1 MGALD
6 DVENNDKEPQQ
17 QQQLELL
24 EPGRAAAISRQLHTQ
39 LLPIFLLMSCLCY
52 LDRTN
57 SAFAALQMTHDLK
70 FDAETYGLGSG
81 LFFVGYSFAMIP
93 SQFILMQVGAPRW
106 LACIVTTWGVTAMAF
121 AFMKNKVQ
129 FFVLRLLLGI
139 SESGAFPGMWYYLN
153 SFYPP
158 DQVTLPYSLVEAAV
172 GMANVVAAPLAASL
186 LLLDGKNGM
195 HGWQW
200 LFLVEGLPSVATGIA
215 MAYTLPRD
223 FHSCS
228 FLSNSDKAWLA
239 QALASHKK
247 HSQEAEAQGF
257 WWLLLDASR
266 NRRIWLTGLAAL
278 LKNAAM
284 VGILFWAPIIVN
296 TLLKGGAVDLGATA
310 AAAAPPMPVHGH
322 HRHLAAAA
330 DVARMQRGG
339 AAVLLQQQPWLG
351 LEAGVLQLQH
361 PRALLDQAAGVAAA
375 AVSTAANVGN
385 GTLEAAAAAVK
396 GAAGAAAAAAGGSR
410 RVGDRGVAAVLLTAV
425 PFICAAGCAVWLGHR
440 SQLKR
445 EKCKHVAVPYAL
457 AALLFV
463 LFPSVASLGGT
474 WAFLCLTAA
483 IASLTA
489 PNAILNS
496 LASSVSAGP
505 SSAIS
510 LALYNSVGNLGG
522 LVGPYLIGRVVK
534 ATGLYATALQALGT
548 MVGVAAALAFYM
560 RRWNV

>member
-1 MGALD
+1 
-6 DVENNDKEPQQ
+6 
-17 QQQLELL
+17 
-24 EPGRAAAISRQLHTQ
+24 
-39 LLPIFLLMSCLCY
+39 
-52 LDRTN
+52 
-57 SAFAALQMTHDLK
+57 
-70 FDAETYGLGSG
+70 
-81 LFFVGYSFAMIP
+81 
-93 SQFILMQVGAPRW
+93 MQ
-106 LACIVTTWGVTAMAF
+106 
-121 AFMKNKVQ
+121 
-129 FFVLRLLLGI
+129 
-139 SESGAFPGMWYYLN
+139 
-153 SFYPP
+153 
-158 DQVTLPYSLVEAAV
+158 
-172 GMANVVAAPLAASL
+172 
-186 LLLDGKNGM
+186 
-195 HGWQW
+195 
-200 LFLVEGLPSVATGIA
+200 
-215 MAYTLPRD
+215 
-223 FHSCS
+223 
-228 FLSNSDKAWLA
+228 DKAWLA

-296 TLLKGGAVDLGATA
+296 TLLKGGAVDLGTTA
-310 AAAAPPMPVHGH
+310 AAGAPPMPAHGHH
-322 HRHLAAAA
+322 HRHLAAAG
-330 DVARMQRGG
+330 VGGMQEGG
-339 AAVLLQQQPWLG
+339 AAAARTAALLLQGQQQPWQG
-351 LEAGVLQLQH
+351 MEAGVLQLQH
-361 PRALLDQAAGVAAA
+361 PRALLDQVARVASA

-396 GAAGAAAAAAGGSR
+396 GAAAAAAAGSR
-410 RVGDRGVAAVLLTAV
+410 RGGDRGVAAVLLTAV

-440 SQLKR
+440 SQQKR

-510 LALYNSVGNLGG
+510 LALYNAIGNLGG
-522 LVGPYLIGRVVK
+522 LVGPWLIGRVVNG
-534 ATGLYATALQALGT
+534 TGLYASALQALGM